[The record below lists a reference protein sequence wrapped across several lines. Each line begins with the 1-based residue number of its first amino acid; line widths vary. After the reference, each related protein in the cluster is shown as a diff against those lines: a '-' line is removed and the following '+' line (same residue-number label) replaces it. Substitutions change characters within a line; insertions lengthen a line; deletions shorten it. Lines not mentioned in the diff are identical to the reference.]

1 MEPREERREPL
12 TVLIVQQGVVG
23 LCRAKYNLSSNL
35 KLMGYNRESKLR
47 ALESALRKGD
57 DSSSCILHRLESRDT
72 RLFVFYC
79 GFFVF
84 VF

>member
-1 MEPREERREPL
+1 MEPREERRGPL

-47 ALESALRKGD
+47 ALGSALRKFD
-57 DSSSCILHRLESRDT
+57 DSSSCILYGLESRDT
-72 RLFVFYC
+72 GLLLLL
-79 GFFVF
+79 FFVYF
-84 VF
+84 